1 MRELLAAALAW
12 VRAEEGSSAAE
23 FSILVTGIALVLL
36 AIFFKIGGAVKTL
49 LAPLLERWAGILG
62 TAWRVS
68 GQGRGEAFRFRDCL
82 PFRLPGGAGRGRGS

>member
-49 LAPLLERWAGILG
+49 LAPLLDR
-62 TAWRVS
+62 
-68 GQGRGEAFRFRDCL
+68 
-82 PFRLPGGAGRGRGS
+82 